1 MWKFDPVRV
10 DLIFAQTVNEV
21 VDGSLINFEE
31 DTDLSIDMGSAD
43 NSGVIDQGNVIN
55 GTV

>member
-1 MWKFDPVRV
+1 MWKFDPVKV
-10 DLIFAQTVNEV
+10 DLIFAQTVEEV
-21 VDGSLINFEE
+21 IDGSLISFE
-31 DTDLSIDMGSAD
+31 DGTDLSIDMGSAD